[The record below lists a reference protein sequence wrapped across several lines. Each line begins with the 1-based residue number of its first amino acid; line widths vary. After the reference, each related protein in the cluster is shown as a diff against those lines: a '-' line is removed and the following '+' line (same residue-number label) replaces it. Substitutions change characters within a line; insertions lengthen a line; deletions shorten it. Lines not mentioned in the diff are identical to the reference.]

1 MSVQE
6 LKKNE
11 KYKIYLFM
19 GRDKTGKMI
28 RHCEIVYGGLK
39 EARLRENEL
48 KIQLKDGNLSRKMN
62 MTLENLSQ
70 EYLELKKDKLSP
82 ITYVVYEQ
90 RIKVLNDKLGN
101 LKLKDISVRVL
112 EKFYSYLKNDFISE
126 RTGKHLSNTTI
137 QHYYCII
144 NNMLEQA
151 VRWNYIKVNPN
162 NKIDKPQR
170 DRNEIEVYSKEEV
183 IKLLECLQNESIKYQ
198 AIIYM
203 ALDLG
208 CREGELVGLTWND
221 IDFKTRM
228 VRIDKTVQVTKGKT
242 IEKET
247 KTINSDRK
255 VFISESTLNILKKY
269 QKEQKKKKLKLGDK
283 WGNSERVFTTEMG
296 ADMNHDTPY
305 QIFKRII
312 KKYGLKDIKFHALR
326 HTNASLKIREG
337 IQPQIISK
345 SLGHSSIDITHK
357 YYSHFFEEEFE
368 EMSNIL
374 DKKVF
379 SKITSFK

>member
-1 MSVQE
+1 MSVKE
-6 LKKNE
+6 RNGKYLIEVLLGMDKEGKK
-11 KYKIYLFM
+11 
-19 GRDKTGKMI
+19 I
-28 RHCEIVYGGLK
+28 RYYETFDGGLK

-62 MTLENLSQ
+62 MTLESLSE

-101 LKLKDISVRVL
+101 LKLKDVNVRVL

-126 RTGKHLSNTTI
+126 KTGKNLSNTTI
-137 QHYYCII
+137 QHYYSII

-151 VRWNYIKVNPN
+151 VKWNYIKVNPN
-162 NKIDKPQR
+162 NKIDKPKR

-183 IKLLECLQNESIKYQ
+183 IQLLECLQNESIKYQ

-228 VRIDKTVQVTKGKT
+228 VTINKTIQVTKGKV

-255 VFISESTLNILKKY
+255 LFVSESTLNILKEY
-269 QKEQKKKKLKLGDK
+269 QKEQKKKRLRLGDK

-305 QIFKRII
+305 QIFKKIK

-326 HTNASLKIREG
+326 HTNASLKISEG

-345 SLGHSSIDITHK
+345 SLGHSSVEITHK
-357 YYSHFFEEEFE
+357 FYSHFFEEEFK
-368 EMSNIL
+368 EMSNVL
-374 DKKVF
+374 DKNIF
-379 SKITSFK
+379 SKVN